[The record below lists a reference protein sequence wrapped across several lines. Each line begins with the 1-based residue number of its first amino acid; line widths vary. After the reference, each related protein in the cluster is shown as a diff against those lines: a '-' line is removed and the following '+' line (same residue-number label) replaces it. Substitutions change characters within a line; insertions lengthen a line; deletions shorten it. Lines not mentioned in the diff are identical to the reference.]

1 MFLFKNTNIN
11 TPISINDRIK
21 GSIIGFIVGD
31 ALGVPVEFIGRET
44 LRKNKIS
51 DMEEFG
57 THHQPKGTWSDDS
70 SMMIATID
78 GIINSSLP
86 IIDYVFIIKNFLK
99 WKAKGEFTPFDNVFD
114 IGNATSYALSRYQN
128 NINSG
133 KEEDIICGTGDI
145 SSNGNGS
152 LMRILPIS
160 LLLHFMKLNYTSNE
174 YFEIIKNISGM
185 THSHNY
191 SILGCYIY
199 SVYVSELLKCNDK
212 FIAYKN
218 LQDICSSIKIDGI
231 EVYDRIIKNDIFK
244 LKENDIK
251 SSGYVVDTL
260 EAVIWSFLTTDNY
273 KDSVLKSINLG
284 DDTDTV
290 GAITGGL
297 SGLYYGFNSI
307 PEKWINDLQKKE
319 YLIQYTNKF
328 IDKINNN
335 QLT

>member
-1 MFLFKNTNIN
+1 MFLFKNTNVNIPVS
-11 TPISINDRIK
+11 TNDRIK

-31 ALGVPVEFIGRET
+31 ALGVPVEFIDRET
-44 LRKNKIS
+44 LRKNKIN

-57 THHQPKGTWSDDS
+57 THYQPKGTWSDDS
-70 SMMIATID
+70 SMMLATID

-86 IIDYVFIIKNFLK
+86 IIDYVYIMKNFLK
-99 WKAKGEFTPFDNVFD
+99 WKREGKFTPFDNVFD

-133 KEEDIICGTGDI
+133 NEENIICGTGDI

-160 LLLHFMKLNYTSNE
+160 LLLYFSSYNYTSNE
-174 YFEIIKNISGM
+174 YFDIIKNISGM

-191 SILGCYIY
+191 SIIGCYIY
-199 SVYVSELLKCNDK
+199 SIYVSELLKENDK
-212 FIAYKN
+212 FVAYKN
-218 LQDICSSIKIDGI
+218 LQDICSNIKIDGI
-231 EVYDRIIKNDIFK
+231 EVYDRIIKNDISK

-260 EAVIWSFLTTDNY
+260 EAVMWSFLTTNTY
-273 KDSVLKSINLG
+273 KDAVLKSVNLG

-297 SGLYYGFNSI
+297 AGMYYGYKAI
-307 PEKWINDLQKKE
+307 PDNWVNVLQKKD
-319 YLIQYTNKF
+319 YIVQITNDF
-328 IDKINNN
+328 VNKINNS
-335 QLT
+335 Q

>member
-1 MFLFKNTNIN
+1 MFLFKNTNVNIPVS
-11 TPISINDRIK
+11 TNDRIK

-31 ALGVPVEFIGRET
+31 ALGVPVEFIDRET
-44 LRKNKIS
+44 LRKNKIN

-70 SMMIATID
+70 SMMLATID

-86 IIDYVFIIKNFLK
+86 IIDYVYIMKNFLK
-99 WKAKGEFTPFDNVFD
+99 WKREGKFTPFDNVFD

-133 KEEDIICGTGDI
+133 NEENIICGTGDI

-160 LLLHFMKLNYTSNE
+160 LLLHFSSFDYTSNE
-174 YFEIIKNISGM
+174 YFDIIKNISGM

-191 SILGCYIY
+191 SIIGCYIY
-199 SVYVSELLKCNDK
+199 SIYVSELLKENGK
-212 FIAYKN
+212 FVAYKN
-218 LQDICSSIKIDGI
+218 LQDICSNIKIDGI
-231 EVYDRIIKNDIFK
+231 EVYDRIIKNDISK
-244 LKENDIK
+244 LNENAIK

-260 EAVIWSFLTTDNY
+260 EAVMWSFLTTNTY
-273 KDSVLKSINLG
+273 KDAVLKSVNLG

-297 SGLYYGFNSI
+297 AGIYYGYKAMPDN
-307 PEKWINDLQKKE
+307 WVNVLQKKD
-319 YLIQYTNKF
+319 YIVQITNDF
-328 IDKINNN
+328 VNKINNS
-335 QLT
+335 Q